1 MTDATRQN
9 PFFEPWDG
17 PFGLPPFADIRTE
30 DFLPA
35 FERAMAEHRAE
46 IAAIAADPAAPT
58 FDNTFVAL
66 ERAGAAMNRVGG
78 VFWNLTGVESTRQL
92 QDIERELAPR
102 LADHYAA
109 ISLNAPLFQ
118 RVAAV
123 WERRDTLSLNREQ
136 KRLVELGYDGFV
148 RSGALLDPAQK
159 KRFAEIAGRLATL
172 GAQFAQNILK
182 DEADWAMLLDESD
195 LDGLPQ
201 SLRAGAARAAADR
214 GSPHKFAITLAR
226 SSVEPFLTY
235 SSRRDLREKAF
246 AAWIR
251 RGENEGATDNRAI
264 AVETLRLRKE
274 SAALLGFPTYAHFK
288 LADQMAKT
296 PDNARALIDKVWE
309 PAKAA
314 VARDRVELQKLVA
327 ADGGNFEIAAHD
339 WRFYAEK
346 LRKALHDIDENEI
359 RPYLE
364 LDAVIGA
371 AFDVAHRLFGLDF
384 AERKDLTLYNCE
396 ARAFDVT
403 DENGK
408 HVALFIGDY
417 FARPTKR
424 GGAWMSD
431 FRAQSGLDGKDVRP
445 IVINVLN
452 CAKGAESGKSAKGA
466 DCAEGQPTLI
476 SLTDA
481 KTLFHE
487 FGHALHGMLAQ
498 STYPSISGTNVTR
511 DFVEFPSQL
520 YEHWLLR
527 PETLARFARHAETG
541 APIPADLVARIG
553 ASEKFNVGWEKVEFC
568 SSAIL
573 DLDMH
578 LMALPEDFD
587 IIAYE
592 RAQLDRIGMPKEIV
606 MRHRT
611 PHFGHVFSGSGY
623 ASGYYSYL
631 WSAVLD
637 ADGFAAFEEAGDVF
651 DPALARR
658 LKTHVY
664 AAGASAPPEEAF
676 RAFRGRD
683 PDTRALLKAQGFA

>member
-1 MTDATRQN
+1 MQLV
-9 PFFEPWDG
+9 
-17 PFGLPPFADIRTE
+17 GLPGRGEECPVEVEDVPVSAGEVDVVRTAAADG
-30 DFLPA
+30 
-35 FERAMAEHRAE
+35 AEPLAVGVDDAE
-46 IAAIAADPAAPT
+46 IAAIVADPNPPD
-58 FDNTFVAL
+58 FDNTVTAL

-78 VFWNLTGVESTRQL
+78 VFWNLTGTESTPEL
-92 QDIERELAPR
+92 QAIERELAPK
-102 LADHYAA
+102 LADHYSA
-109 ISLNAPLFQ
+109 IGLNEALFK
-118 RVAAV
+118 RVEAV
-123 WERRDTLSLNREQ
+123 WKQREALALTAEQRRVL
-136 KRLVELGYDGFV
+136 ELTYDGFV
-148 RSGALLDPAQK
+148 RSGALLAPEQK
-159 KRFAEIAGRLATL
+159 TRFAEIASRLATL

-182 DEADWAMLLDESD
+182 DEADWAMLLEEGD

-201 SLRAGAARAAADR
+201 ALRDAAARAAADR
-214 GSPHKFAITLAR
+214 GHAGKFAITLAR

-235 SSRRDLREKAF
+235 SARRDLREKAF

-251 RGENEGATDNRAI
+251 RGENEGPTDNRAI
-264 AVETLRLRKE
+264 AAETLRLRDE
-274 SAALLGFPTYAHFK
+274 SARLLGYPTYAHFK
-288 LADQMAKT
+288 LSDQMAKT
-296 PDNARALIDKVWE
+296 PENVRGLLDKVWT

-314 VARDRVELQKLVA
+314 VARDRGALQELVA
-327 ADGGNFEIAAHD
+327 AEGGNFEIAAHD
-339 WRFYAEK
+339 WRYYAEK

-364 LDAVIGA
+364 LEAVIGA
-371 AFDVAHRLFGLDF
+371 AFDVAHRLFGLTF
-384 AERKDLTLYNCE
+384 AERSDLVLYNKE

-403 DENGK
+403 DAQGK

-424 GGAWMSD
+424 GGAWMSG
-431 FRAQSGLDGKDVRP
+431 FRSQSKLDGKDVRP
-445 IVINVLN
+445 IVVNVLN
-452 CAKGAESGKSAKGA
+452 CAKGAE
-466 DCAEGQPTLI
+466 GQKTLI

-487 FGHALHGMLAQ
+487 FGHALHGMLTQ
-498 STYPSISGTNVTR
+498 TTYPSIAGTNVAR

-541 APIPADLVARIG
+541 AAIPDDLVARIR
-553 ASEKFNVGWEKVEFC
+553 ASQTFNVGWEKVEFC
-568 SSAIL
+568 SSAIVDL
-573 DLDMH
+573 DLH
-578 LMALPEDFD
+578 LLSPAEDFD
-587 IIAYE
+587 IVGFE
-592 RAQLDRIGMPKEIV
+592 RAQLEKIGMPREIV

-637 ADGFAAFEEAGDVF
+637 TDGFAAFEEAGDVF
-651 DPALARR
+651 DPQTARR
-658 LKTHVY
+658 LKDHVY
-664 AAGASAPPEEAF
+664 AAGNSAPPEEAY